1 MGLKSLD
8 FLNTTRRFHMRARYL
23 YIAVAVLAFANVPA
37 THAQTPYVGE
47 IRFVSFNFA
56 PKGWAQCNGQLL
68 PINQYQPLF
77 NLIGT
82 TYGGDGVTTFALPNL
97 MGRVP
102 IHEGDGNIIGQSG
115 GQSSVVLTV
124 HQLPSHHH
132 DILGSD
138 SPATS
143 NTPGAHTLAG
153 NSTVPM
159 YNADAPNIKLHSNS
173 TSFAGGGEPVP
184 IMPPYLTLN
193 CVIALE
199 GIFPTPN

>member
-1 MGLKSLD
+1 
-8 FLNTTRRFHMRARYL
+8 MRARYL
-23 YIAVAVLAFANVPA
+23 YIAVAILAFANVPA
-37 THAQTPYVGE
+37 TLAQGPYVGE
-47 IRFVSFNFA
+47 IQFVAFNFA

-68 PINQYQPLF
+68 AISQNQNLF

-97 MGRVP
+97 QGRVP
-102 IHEGDGNIIGQSG
+102 IHEGSPEGSSGYYSIGQSG
-115 GQSSVVLTV
+115 GQASVVLTV

-138 SPATS
+138 SPATAT
-143 NTPGAHTLAG
+143 TPGGNTLAA
-153 NSTVPM
+153 NSTAPM
-159 YNADAPNIKLHSNS
+159 YNADAPTIKLHANS

-193 CVIALE
+193 CIIALD
-199 GIFPTPN
+199 GIYPTPN